1 MDLPIDSSGIQSAG
15 PVLFVL
21 NLQETDNTRI
31 PYYCGHR
38 IQKMLL
44 RPNWMHLASGPLA
57 KHILLNLHYTS
68 HKPSCLVSRQNP
80 DLYHLL
86 LVFYHN

>member
-1 MDLPIDSSGIQSAG
+1 MDLPIDSIGIQSAG
-15 PVLFVL
+15 LILSVL
-21 NLQETDNTRI
+21 NLQETDNTQI
-31 PYYCGHR
+31 PYYCDHR

-44 RPNWMHLASGPLA
+44 RPHWMHLVANPLA

-68 HKPSCLVSRQNP
+68 HEPSYPVFRQNH

-86 LVFYHN
+86 LEFYHN